1 MTEEM
6 LAAAEKLNITPEMQE
21 AARCHQRI
29 IENAKLAGAT
39 LLEMGR
45 ALKEMRDKKLYTQL
59 GFETFGAYVEGNG
72 DYSFK
77 ERQAYTY
84 IKATESFSE
93 KFLTDHADLGVTKI
107 GLLTALSEGDAVEV
121 IEANNDLAGMTVDE
135 IKELV
140 REKQGLGEQLSFWKM
155 ETQKAKDNKAEL
167 LARIDKLTE
176 ELERAE
182 ANAEKNEEAKRKNA
196 LDAQKAE
203 EKLKKEK
210 DKHKEE
216 TDKLRAEIEMIKQ
229 QRDTVPEITDE
240 QRQEIRAAAIAEAE
254 EKHRKELAELEGQ
267 KKALEA
273 KMQSGAPDEQ
283 RAAMKVYFDTLQNA
297 ARTFL
302 AKIEELSEAE
312 DRQKYRKGM
321 TMFLESMCREMKAD
335 MEFGEEQSVEN
346 EKKTAQ
352 G

>member
-1 MTEEM
+1 MINEM
-6 LAAAEKLNITPEMQE
+6 IAAAEKLNITPDMQQ

-29 IENAKLAGAT
+29 IENGKLAGAA
-39 LLEMGR
+39 LYEMGK
-45 ALKEMRDKKLYTQL
+45 ALKEMRDGKLYESL
-59 GFETFGAYVEGNG
+59 GFGSFAQYLEENG
-72 DYSFK
+72 DYAFK

-84 IKATESFSE
+84 IKAAESFSE
-93 KFLTDHADLGVTKI
+93 QFLTDHADLGITKI
-107 GLLTALSEGDAVEV
+107 GLLTTLGESEAVEV
-121 IEANNDLAGMTVDE
+121 IEAHSDLAGMTVDE
-135 IKELV
+135 VKELV
-140 REKQGLGEQLSFWKM
+140 REKAGLGEQLSFWKA
-155 ETQKAKDNKAEL
+155 ETQKAKDGKADL
-167 LARIDKLTE
+167 LEKIDRLTA

-210 DKHKEE
+210 DKHKQE

-229 QRDTVPEITDE
+229 QRDTAPEITDE

-283 RAAMKVYFDTLQNA
+283 RAAMKVYFEEVQNA
-297 ARTFL
+297 VNNFAG
-302 AKIEELSEAE
+302 KIEQVTDPETKE
-312 DRQKYRKGM
+312 KYTQGVIRYLEGVLTIFKG
-321 TMFLESMCREMKAD
+321 SDDA
-335 MEFGEEQSVEN
+335 
-346 EKKTAQ
+346 
-352 G
+352 

>member
-1 MTEEM
+1 MINEM
-6 LAAAEKLNITPEMQE
+6 IAAAEKLNITPDMQQ

-29 IENAKLAGAT
+29 IENGKLAGAA
-39 LLEMGR
+39 LYEMGK

-84 IKATESFSE
+84 IKAAESFSE

-107 GLLTALSEGDAVEV
+107 GLLTTLGESDAVEV

-196 LDAQKAE
+196 FDAQKAE

-229 QRDTVPEITDE
+229 QRDTAPEITDE

-254 EKHRKELAELEGQ
+254 EKHRKELAELEEQ
-267 KKALEA
+267 KKVLEA

-283 RAAMKVYFDTLQNA
+283 RAAMKIYFENVQNA
-297 ARTFL
+297 VNVFV
-302 AKIEELSEAE
+302 AKIDLLADEEVKQKMRGGAIKYLSIIIDELKE
-312 DRQKYRKGM
+312 
-321 TMFLESMCREMKAD
+321 
-335 MEFGEEQSVEN
+335 GEGE
-346 EKKTAQ
+346 
-352 G
+352 

>member
-1 MTEEM
+1 MINEM
-6 LAAAEKLNITPEMQE
+6 ITAAEKLNITPDMQQ

-29 IENAKLAGAT
+29 IENGKLAGAA
-39 LLEMGR
+39 LYEMGK
-45 ALKEMRDKKLYTQL
+45 ALKEMRDGKLYESL
-59 GFETFGAYVEGNG
+59 GFGSFAQYLEDNG
-72 DYSFK
+72 DYAFK

-84 IKATESFSE
+84 IKAAESFSE
-93 KFLTDHADLGVTKI
+93 QFLTDHADLGITKI
-107 GLLTALSEGDAVEV
+107 GLLTTLGESEAVEV

-210 DKHKEE
+210 DKHKQE

-229 QRDTVPEITDE
+229 QRDTAPEITDE

-254 EKHRKELAELEGQ
+254 EKHRKELAELEEQ
-267 KKALEA
+267 KKVLEA

-335 MEFGEEQSVEN
+335 MEFGEEQTRTGGREV
-346 EKKTAQ
+346 
-352 G
+352 